1 MLTVEEVIQDPKRFP
16 TMSFEAKTAPKTQEQ
31 RKDPMCRVRITSLTD
46 GQVIPGGH
54 VIPAGVHTAV
64 VHEKDLPIIEAMV
77 EPNPELIDVARKAF
91 DRKVRQ
97 SVADQL
103 AACIDKD
110 EDGEEVRNVMKR
122 AYEEFPGS
130 VAGMFHQF
138 NDRDI
143 LPFSKV
149 EVVERGLVAPA
160 SQAVTDMQTMTA
172 KLVADTVAHTSGDTA
187 AIVSGVIEQLVK
199 AGLLK
204 VASEPNQQNQKR

>member
-1 MLTVEEVIQDPKRFP
+1 MLTEAEIIDLKRFP
-16 TMSFEAKTAPKTQEQ
+16 RMEFEAKSAPKTQEQ

-64 VHEKDLPIIEAMV
+64 VHEKDLPVIEAMV
-77 EPNPELIDVARKAF
+77 EPNPELIEVARKAF

-110 EDGEEVRNVMKR
+110 EDGEEVKNVLKR
-122 AYEEFPGS
+122 AYEEYPGS
-130 VAGMFHQF
+130 VPGMFHQF

-149 EVVERGLVAPA
+149 EVIERGLVAPA

-172 KLVADTVAHTSGDTA
+172 KLVADTVAHSSTDTA
-187 AIVSGVIEQLVK
+187 GIVATVIEMLAK
-199 AGLLK
+199 SGWTPP
-204 VASEPNQQNQKR
+204 SGQQNQKR